1 MSDPAVTH
9 VYEDRFGAVIDHP
22 DAGYV
27 EVRWYDATEAMSKQQ
42 FEDWLAGFAGAVER
56 LRRAGVLIDGTSFL
70 MDPGNNDMEWRDAN
84 IVPRY
89 NGAGVKKFAFH
100 MPAGMPAIGAP
111 PAREGPA
118 DYPTGYF
125 GHRHDALAWLEST
138 DGAPTP

>member
-1 MSDPAVTH
+1 MSDPGVTY
-9 VYEDRFGAVIDHP
+9 VYEDRFGGVIDHA

-42 FEDWLAGFAGAVER
+42 FEDWLAGFAGAVEH

-70 MDPGNNDMEWRDAN
+70 MDPGNNDMEWRDAT

-100 MPAGMPAIGAP
+100 MPAGMPAIGTP
-111 PAREGPA
+111 PSREGPA
-118 DYPTGYF
+118 DYPTAYF
-125 GHRHDALAWLEST
+125 GRRQDALDWLTSA
-138 DGAPTP
+138 DGASTH